1 MSETLVEVAGETGG
15 WLAEHQR
22 QRRLGHSALD
32 TYQGVLFDEIVLPQS
47 AVDAKDPLQLV
58 LACGALNDSLQDQAL
73 LIAGEY
79 APEVLFSHF
88 AHDYLV
94 QASTG
99 GHAQY
104 FANRRQDELAI
115 KCCGAAL
122 KSMLADPHLE
132 IFNLMLRL
140 KRNPP
145 AVARKIAS
153 QNGYRSIK
161 AAMHDLDRRFAALE
175 EKEPLTTRHK
185 MWLKSLRKLR
195 IAPDAEMNEHLT
207 RIAQANPL
215 WHRRKAEADAI
226 RAEHERTDPTF
237 RAARALCD
245 QAGLRFA
252 GMRDGAFAPMRA
264 IWPEGPDVTAY
275 ACRVETDRG
284 ARAALFYGE
293 GGLFKRRLAV
303 LLEQGG
309 TLPLGSLN
317 LSASEFS
324 AIVPDRPKSA

>member
-1 MSETLVEVAGETGG
+1 MSETLVETVEPGG

-22 QRRLGHSALD
+22 EHRVGGSALD
-32 TYQGVLFDEIVLPQS
+32 TYQGMLSNEIVLPQS
-47 AVDAKDPLQLV
+47 ASDAKDPLQLV
-58 LACGALNDSLQDQAL
+58 LACSAYNDSLQNQAL

-79 APEVLFSHF
+79 APEALFSF
-88 AHDYLV
+88 YAHDYLV

-104 FANRRQDELAI
+104 FANRSQDELAI

-132 IFNLMLRL
+132 LFNLMVRL

-145 AVARKIAS
+145 AMARKIAA
-153 QNGYRSIK
+153 QKGYRSV
-161 AAMHDLDRRFAALE
+161 ASAMHDIDKRFALLE

-185 MWLKSLRKLR
+185 MWLKSLRKFR
-195 IAPDAEMNEHLT
+195 VVPDADMNQHIT
-207 RIAQANPL
+207 AVAQGNPL
-215 WHRRKAEADAI
+215 WQRRKAQSDAI

-237 RAARALCD
+237 KAARALCE
-245 QAGLRFA
+245 QAGIGFA
-252 GMRDGAFAPMRA
+252 GMRSGTFAPMRA
-264 IWPEGPDVTAY
+264 IWPDGPDVTVF

-284 ARAALFYGE
+284 PRAALFYGE

-317 LSASEFS
+317 LSAAEFA
-324 AIVPDRPKSA
+324 AIVPPKPKGAV